1 MKGHATMRKEYILE
15 NLDCPTCAAKIERTV
30 AAIDGVDS
38 CTVSFLTTKMVVEA
52 AEDKIPAI
60 EKAAR
65 KQIRRIEPD
74 TNLVA
79 C

>member
-1 MKGHATMRKEYILE
+1 MRKEHILE

-38 CTVSFLTTKMVVEA
+38 CSVSFLTTKMVVEA

-65 KQIRRIEPD
+65 AQIRRIEPD

>member
-1 MKGHATMRKEYILE
+1 MRKEYILE

-30 AAIDGVDS
+30 AAIDGVDA
-38 CTVSFLTTKMVVEA
+38 CTVSFLTTKMVLEA

-65 KQIRRIEPD
+65 AKIRRIEPD

>member
-1 MKGHATMRKEYILE
+1 MRKEYILE

-65 KQIRRIEPD
+65 AQIRRIEPD
-74 TNLVA
+74 TKLVA

>member
-1 MKGHATMRKEYILE
+1 MRKEYILE

-30 AAIDGVDS
+30 AAIDGVDA
-38 CTVSFLTTKMVVEA
+38 CTVSFLTTKMVLEA

-65 KQIRRIEPD
+65 AQIRRIEPD
-74 TNLVA
+74 TKLVA
-79 C
+79 R

>member
-1 MKGHATMRKEYILE
+1 MRKEYILE

-52 AEDKIPAI
+52 AEDKIPTI

-65 KQIRRIEPD
+65 AQIRRIEPD
-74 TNLVA
+74 TKLVA

>member
-1 MKGHATMRKEYILE
+1 MRKEYILE

-30 AAIDGVDS
+30 AAIDGVDA
-38 CTVSFLTTKMVVEA
+38 CTVSFLTTKMVLEA

-65 KQIRRIEPD
+65 AQIRRIEPD

>member
-1 MKGHATMRKEYILE
+1 MRKEYILE

-30 AAIDGVDS
+30 AAIDGVDA
-38 CTVSFLTTKMVVEA
+38 CTVSFLTTKMILEA

-65 KQIRRIEPD
+65 AQIRRIEPD
-74 TNLVA
+74 TKLVA

>member
-1 MKGHATMRKEYILE
+1 MRKEYILE
-15 NLDCPTCAAKIERTV
+15 NLDCPTCA
-30 AAIDGVDS
+30 
-38 CTVSFLTTKMVVEA
+38 TKMVVEA

-65 KQIRRIEPD
+65 AQIRRIEPD
-74 TNLVA
+74 TKLVA

>member
-1 MKGHATMRKEYILE
+1 MRKEYILE

-38 CTVSFLTTKMVVEA
+38 CTVSFLTTKMVLEA

-65 KQIRRIEPD
+65 AQIRRIEPD

>member
-1 MKGHATMRKEYILE
+1 MRKEYILE

-30 AAIDGVDS
+30 AAIDGVDA

-52 AEDKIPAI
+52 AENKIPAI

-65 KQIRRIEPD
+65 AQIRRIEPD
-74 TNLVA
+74 TKLVA

>member
-1 MKGHATMRKEYILE
+1 MRKEYILE

-30 AAIDGVDS
+30 AAIDGVDA
-38 CTVSFLTTKMVVEA
+38 CTVSFLTTKMVLEA

-65 KQIRRIEPD
+65 AQIRRIEPD
-74 TNLVA
+74 TKLVA

>member
-1 MKGHATMRKEYILE
+1 MRKEYILE

-30 AAIDGVDS
+30 AAIDGVDA

-65 KQIRRIEPD
+65 AQIRRIEPD
-74 TNLVA
+74 TKLVA

>member
-1 MKGHATMRKEYILE
+1 MRKEYILE

-38 CTVSFLTTKMVVEA
+38 CTVSFLTTKMVLEA
-52 AEDKIPAI
+52 TEDKIPAI

-65 KQIRRIEPD
+65 AQIRRIEPD

>member
-1 MKGHATMRKEYILE
+1 MRKEYILE

-30 AAIDGVDS
+30 AAIDGVDA

-52 AEDKIPAI
+52 AEDKIPTI

-65 KQIRRIEPD
+65 AQIRRIEPD
-74 TNLVA
+74 TKLVA